1 MRGGMMY
8 KLEIYL
14 DNGFNAKYSNL
25 TIDQVLK
32 ELNCYVGIVSVQI
45 SLEN

>member
-1 MRGGMMY
+1 MY
-8 KLEIYL
+8 RLEIYL

-25 TIDQVLK
+25 TMEQVLK
-32 ELNCYVGIVSVQI
+32 ELNCYVGVVSVQI

>member
-14 DNGFNAKYSNL
+14 DNGFSAKYSNL
-25 TIDQVLK
+25 TMEQVLK

>member
-1 MRGGMMY
+1 MKYEM
-8 KLEIYL
+8 EIYL
-14 DNGFNAKYSNL
+14 TCGFSAKYKDL
-25 TIDQVLK
+25 TMEQVLK